1 MEINIKLLNE
11 NAKVPTRGSEYAA
24 GYDLYAATVDSED
37 GFVSITEGVDVAPH
51 STVKIGTGISVELP
65 NGTFGAIFAR
75 SGLATKKGLRPA
87 NCVGVCDS
95 DYRGEYIIAI
105 HNDTDEMMTIAA
117 GERIAQLIVL
127 PFVAVEFNVTEEL
140 SETERGDGGFG
151 STGTK

>member
-24 GYDLYAATVDSED
+24 GYDLYAATEYDIE
-37 GFVSITEGVDVAPH
+37 IAPH
-51 STVKIGTGISVELP
+51 STVKIGTGVSVELP

-95 DYRGEYIIAI
+95 DYRGEYIVAI
-105 HNDTDEMMTIAA
+105 HNDTDETMTISA
-117 GERIAQLIVL
+117 GERIAQLIVM
-127 PFVAVEFNVTEEL
+127 PFVGIEFNVVNEL
-140 SETERGDGGFG
+140 TKTERGDGGFG
-151 STGTK
+151 STGTN

>member
-24 GYDLYAATVDSED
+24 GYDLYAATDYDIE
-37 GFVSITEGVDVAPH
+37 IAPH

-95 DYRGEYIIAI
+95 DYRGEYIVPI
-105 HNDTDEMMTIAA
+105 HNDTDKVMTIAS
-117 GERIAQLIVL
+117 GERIAQLIVM
-127 PFVAVEFNVTEEL
+127 PFVGIEFNIVDELTE
-140 SETERGDGGFG
+140 TKRGDGGFG
-151 STGTK
+151 STGSI